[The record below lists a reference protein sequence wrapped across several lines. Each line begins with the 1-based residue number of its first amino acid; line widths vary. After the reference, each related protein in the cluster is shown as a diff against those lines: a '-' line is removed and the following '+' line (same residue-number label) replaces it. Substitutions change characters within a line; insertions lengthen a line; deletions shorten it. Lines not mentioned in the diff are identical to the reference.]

1 VNGAVSERALIL
13 APIGRDAPIAAAMLG
28 EAGIAADICANLPS
42 LLRELNSGAGFVVV
56 TEEALRTADLRP
68 LSAWIEAQ
76 PEWSDLPFILLT
88 GRGGGLERNP
98 AAARQLEVL
107 GNVTFLERPFHPT
120 TLVSLARSALR
131 GRRRQYEARARLEAL
146 AERERE
152 FAEGQARFQ
161 AITDSID
168 QMIWS
173 TRPDGFHDYFNQRW
187 YDYTGVPEGS
197 TDGEAWNGMFH
208 PDDRERAWETWRH
221 SLETGVPY
229 HIEYRLRHRSGEY
242 RWTLGR
248 AHPVRDATGRI
259 VRWYGT
265 CTEIDAEVR
274 AREVLARSREV
285 LEVEVAKAI
294 SEREAAVA
302 QLHEAQKLETIGQ
315 LTGGVAHDFNNLLTP
330 IMGSLDL
337 LRRTTDDERQ
347 LRLIDGALQASGRAA
362 TLVQRLLAFAR
373 RQDLQPRSVNV
384 GALLDGMRDLISRSI
399 GPAIDVVIE
408 SAPDLPPARIDPN
421 QLELA
426 ILNLAV
432 NARDAMP
439 NGGTLRIAADK
450 VDVTWTAP
458 ISTGGYVR
466 VAVIDSGVGM
476 DASTLARAVEP
487 FFSTKGLGKG
497 TGLGLSMVH
506 GLAAQSGGMLDLS
519 STPGQGTRAE
529 MWLPI
534 AGVAAESEAE
544 PSREAV
550 QAPRAATILLVDDEQ
565 LVRLGTADLLG
576 DLGYRVVQA
585 SSGSEALRLLRDD
598 RFDIMVTD
606 YLMPGISGVDLARE
620 AKAIAPGLPVL
631 LITGYSDIAEGPGTE
646 LPRLTKPFR
655 QIDLAQRVSD
665 LLQLADGA
673 NIVRL
678 PKDPSTKKRPAR

>member
-1 VNGAVSERALIL
+1 MNRTLSERALIL
-13 APIGRDAPIAAAMLG
+13 APLGRDAAIAKAMLG
-28 EAGIAADICANLPS
+28 EAAIAADICGNLPS
-42 LLRELNSGAGFVVV
+42 LLGELGKGAGFVVV
-56 TEEALRTADLRP
+56 TEEALRTADLHP
-68 LSAWIEAQ
+68 LAAWIEAQ
-76 PEWSDLPFILLT
+76 PEWADLPFILLT

-98 AAARQLEVL
+98 AAARQLDIL

-152 FAEGQARFQ
+152 LAEGQARFQ

-197 TDGEAWNGMFH
+197 TDGDAWNGMFH

-248 AHPVRDATGRI
+248 AQPVRDASGRI

-265 CTEIDAEVR
+265 CTEIDAQVR
-274 AREVLARSREV
+274 AREVLARSREA
-285 LEVEVAKAI
+285 LEVEVAQAI
-294 SEREAAVA
+294 AERETVVA
-302 QLHEAQKLETIGQ
+302 QLHEAQKLETVGQ

-337 LRRTTDDERQ
+337 LRRSISDERA
-347 LRLIDGALQASGRAA
+347 LRLIDAALQASGRAA

-373 RQDLQPRSVNV
+373 RQDLQPRSINV
-384 GALLDGMRDLISRSI
+384 AALLDGMRDLISRSI
-399 GPAIDVVIE
+399 GPTIEVVIE
-408 SAPDLPPARIDPN
+408 SQADLPPARVDPN
-421 QLELA
+421 QFELA

-439 NGGTLRIAADK
+439 NGGKLRIAADS
-450 VDVTWTAP
+450 VDVTWPARVP
-458 ISTGGYVR
+458 PGRYVR
-466 VAVIDSGVGM
+466 VGVVDNGVGM

-506 GLAAQSGGMLDLS
+506 GLAAQSGGALDLS

-529 MWLPI
+529 MWLP
-534 AGVAAESEAE
+534 VADTAADIDTE
-544 PSREAV
+544 PVRDAL
-550 QAPRAATILLVDDEQ
+550 QAPRAAAILLVDDEE
-565 LVRLGTADLLG
+565 LVRLGTADLLS

-585 SSGSEALRLLRDD
+585 ASGSEALRLLRDD
-598 RFDIMVTD
+598 RFDILVTD
-606 YLMPGISGVDLARE
+606 HLMPGMSGVELARE
-620 AKAIAPGLPVL
+620 ARTLSPGLPVL
-631 LITGYSDIAEGPGTE
+631 LITGYSNIAEGPGTE

-655 QIDLAQRVSD
+655 QTDLAQRVSD
-665 LLQLADGA
+665 LLQPDRANVFSLSKQPKAD
-673 NIVRL
+673 
-678 PKDPSTKKRPAR
+678 KRSS

>member
-1 VNGAVSERALIL
+1 VNRTLSERALIL
-13 APIGRDAPIAAAMLG
+13 APLGRDAAIAKAMLG
-28 EAGIAADICANLPS
+28 EAAIAADICGNLPS
-42 LLRELNSGAGFVVV
+42 LLGELGKGAGFVVV
-56 TEEALRTADLRP
+56 TEEALRTADLHP
-68 LSAWIEAQ
+68 LAGWIEAQ
-76 PEWSDLPFILLT
+76 PEWADLPFILLT

-98 AAARQLEVL
+98 AAARQLDIL

-152 FAEGQARFQ
+152 LAEGQARFQ

-187 YDYTGVPEGS
+187 YDYTGVAEGS
-197 TDGEAWNGMFH
+197 TDGDAWNGMFH

-248 AHPVRDATGRI
+248 AQPVRDASGRI

-265 CTEIDAEVR
+265 CTEIDAQVR
-274 AREVLARSREV
+274 AREVLARSREA
-285 LEVEVAKAI
+285 LEVEVAQAI
-294 SEREAAVA
+294 AERETVVA
-302 QLHEAQKLETIGQ
+302 QLHEAQKLETVGQ

-337 LRRTTDDERQ
+337 LRRSISDERA
-347 LRLIDGALQASGRAA
+347 LRLIDAALQASVRAA

-373 RQDLQPRSVNV
+373 RQDLQPRSINV
-384 GALLDGMRDLISRSI
+384 AALLDGMRDLISRSI
-399 GPAIDVVIE
+399 GPTIEVVIE
-408 SAPDLPPARIDPN
+408 SQADLPPARIDPN
-421 QLELA
+421 QFELA
-426 ILNLAV
+426 LLNLAV

-439 NGGTLRIAADK
+439 NGGKLRIAADS
-450 VDVTWTAP
+450 VDVTWPARVP
-458 ISTGGYVR
+458 PGRYVR
-466 VAVIDSGVGM
+466 VGVVDNGVGM

-506 GLAAQSGGMLDLS
+506 GLAAQSGGALDLS

-529 MWLPI
+529 MWLP
-534 AGVAAESEAE
+534 VADTAADVDAE
-544 PSREAV
+544 PVRDAL
-550 QAPRAATILLVDDEQ
+550 QAPRAATILLVDDEE
-565 LVRLGTADLLG
+565 LVRLGTADLLS

-585 SSGSEALRLLRDD
+585 ASGSEALRLLRDD
-598 RFDIMVTD
+598 RFDILVTD
-606 YLMPGISGVDLARE
+606 HLMPGMNGVELARE
-620 AKAIAPGLPVL
+620 ARALSPGLPVL
-631 LITGYSDIAEGPGTE
+631 LITGYSNIAEGPGTE

-655 QIDLAQRVSD
+655 QTDLAQRVSD
-665 LLQLADGA
+665 LLQPDRANVFSLSKQPKAD
-673 NIVRL
+673 
-678 PKDPSTKKRPAR
+678 KRSS